1 MLPVL
6 FPTHS
11 IQYSALYTVPWLQ
24 SANLCGWADWD
35 ALHFVVWWLCMS
47 SRTCLAFHVT
57 VIAAEMHYP
66 PLHCAHTYCLVSI
79 NIQQASMGD
88 IFLHGGIQW
97 HTFDSYALPC
107 QMPICQT
114 IPLLP
119 SVTHQQNVME
129 YWQEGSIPTDIL
141 PTLSSDV
148 VGKDN
153 KIGGITLG
161 ADLII
166 LNPIIK
172 GKAPYNKAQLAL
184 YKKHCPMHEI
194 CDFILL
200 FTSLF

>member
-1 MLPVL
+1 
-6 FPTHS
+6 
-11 IQYSALYTVPWLQ
+11 
-24 SANLCGWADWD
+24 
-35 ALHFVVWWLCMS
+35 
-47 SRTCLAFHVT
+47 
-57 VIAAEMHYP
+57 
-66 PLHCAHTYCLVSI
+66 
-79 NIQQASMGD
+79 
-88 IFLHGGIQW
+88 
-97 HTFDSYALPC
+97 
-107 QMPICQT
+107 MPICQT

-200 FTSLF
+200 FTGLF